1 MVLAGHE
8 KARGNGDK
16 QCQKKYNKKWLGK
29 NKNMKIKGYSYKNGQ
44 KRGRNGGK

>member
-16 QCQKKYNKKWLGK
+16 QCQKNYNKKSLGK
-29 NKNMKIKGYSYKNGQ
+29 NKNIGEILL
-44 KRGRNGGK
+44 